1 MTSATPSLAPAPAMP
16 VITGSSVGARL
27 AKITVRLA
35 SVSAVAPP
43 AKVLTFLTSS
53 TSASAPLVNLMQ
65 QMAPVMTLARL
76 VIISATRI
84 RVVKIVQMVATL
96 ARTLIPVTRV
106 LSQWY

>member
-1 MTSATPSLAPAPAMP
+1 MP

-53 TSASAPLVNLMQ
+53 TSASAPLVQ
-65 QMAPVMTLARL
+65 SIHQIQPVMPRATL
-76 VIISATRI
+76 VFISATRI
-84 RVVKIVQMVATL
+84 RVVNNVQMVAPL